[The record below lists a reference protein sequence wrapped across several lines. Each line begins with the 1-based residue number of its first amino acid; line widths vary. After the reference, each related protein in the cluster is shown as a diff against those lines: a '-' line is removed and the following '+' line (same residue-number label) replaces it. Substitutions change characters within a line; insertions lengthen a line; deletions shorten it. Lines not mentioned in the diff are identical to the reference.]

1 DNANN
6 ATESVNDAAVATA
19 PVADAAIAPVA
30 PNAPAVDVKVAPVAT
45 DAATADAAATD
56 VANNAADAEQERNFE
71 GHRRSRRSPR
81 HLRVS
86 GQRRRRYRDDR
97 RNAQS
102 PVPLEMAVF
111 SPELASG
118 KVWIQYPVQVAERQ
132 VEHNL
137 APETPAFVPNEV
149 LLENQAAQAAE
160 QQAAESAAM
169 AETAAPVTETPVTQA
184 VVTEASAAVTQAVET
199 QAAVTPVVE
208 NVVNTAVET
217 AVAPAE
223 AEVRTAPRSV
233 LVAPV
238 LSAEPAP
245 VATSPV
251 ASTASVAEVA
261 PVSQPTEAVA
271 PASSAVT
278 APVTTAPVIDSEPE
292 VPAIIEKQP
301 AATPVVETVVAEPV
315 SAHHE
320 AGECVVPAAVLE
332 DAVIEI
338 NPVDAAV
345 RGHARAGMTKAPAPA
360 YTPSEPVVS
369 TWVRPAYE
377 FSGRGAAGSQAAT
390 HHASAA
396 AAKPQSVE

>member
-1 DNANN
+1 
-6 ATESVNDAAVATA
+6 
-19 PVADAAIAPVA
+19 
-30 PNAPAVDVKVAPVAT
+30 
-45 DAATADAAATD
+45 
-56 VANNAADAEQERNFE
+56 
-71 GHRRSRRSPR
+71 
-81 HLRVS
+81 
-86 GQRRRRYRDDR
+86 
-97 RNAQS
+97 
-102 PVPLEMAVF
+102 
-111 SPELASG
+111 
-118 KVWIQYPVQVAERQ
+118 
-132 VEHNL
+132 
-137 APETPAFVPNEV
+137 
-149 LLENQAAQAAE
+149 
-160 QQAAESAAM
+160 
-169 AETAAPVTETPVTQA
+169 
-184 VVTEASAAVTQAVET
+184 
-199 QAAVTPVVE
+199 
-208 NVVNTAVET
+208 
-217 AVAPAE
+217 
-223 AEVRTAPRSV
+223 
-233 LVAPV
+233 V

-245 VATSPV
+245 VATNPV
-251 ASTASVAEVA
+251 ASTASVVEVA
-261 PVSQPTEAVA
+261 PVAQPTEAVA
-271 PASSAVT
+271 PASSTVESAVT